1 MESAAVTESLD
12 DELFMFTCTS
22 DYADVPKA
30 LQIPKSRLGACMD
43 SGASRH
49 YCPDHDKFENY

>member
-12 DELFMFTCTS
+12 DELFVFTCTS

-30 LQIPKSRLGACMD
+30 LQIPKS
-43 SGASRH
+43 
-49 YCPDHDKFENY
+49 